1 MFFLGG
7 LFSVILW
14 ENYPGKRLN
23 GLFLDDFEV
32 SFWICFAKSA
42 LFIKLIQ
49 VKCTCWHGQQYG
61 G

>member
-1 MFFLGG
+1 MCFLGG
-7 LFSVILW
+7 LFSVIFVGKLS
-14 ENYPGKRLN
+14 GKRLN

-49 VKCTCWHGQQYG
+49 VKRTCWHGQQYG